1 MVGECFVDCRNSF
14 RMSLMFFIVNL
25 IAVHIVRP
33 FDLDRNLNIH
43 RIIGL
48 LQNLHFPIY
57 LSMGKLLLDF
67 TKLTVLIIS
76 CN

>member
-14 RMSLMFFIVNL
+14 RMSLMFFIVNF

-48 LQNLHFPIY
+48 LQKSP
-57 LSMGKLLLDF
+57 LSYILIDGK
-67 TKLTVLIIS
+67 TLIRFHKINGS
-76 CN
+76 YNQL